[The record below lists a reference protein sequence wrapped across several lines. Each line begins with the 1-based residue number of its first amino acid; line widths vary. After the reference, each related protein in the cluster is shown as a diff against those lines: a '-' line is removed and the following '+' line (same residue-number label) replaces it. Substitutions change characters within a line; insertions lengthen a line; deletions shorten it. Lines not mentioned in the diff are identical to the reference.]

1 MFIYSD
7 GGMWLILGKETYQDD
22 TNHFKSCSLQK
33 KTVKSINI
41 LISFITKQQ
50 YWMINVN
57 YNERNLWSYLIKG
70 MI

>member
-33 KTVKSINI
+33 KNCQEYKHFDKLYHKTTI
-41 LISFITKQQ
+41 L
-50 YWMINVN
+50 ND
-57 YNERNLWSYLIKG
+57 
-70 MI
+70 